1 LIRLLPA
8 GRTAIS
14 WQAGPVAAQYF
25 SCSMIELNGVR
36 DALATLTAN
45 APRFYRAP
53 GRLNLIGDH
62 VDYSEGF
69 VLPIAIDRL
78 TVLAA
83 AKRNDR
89 IVRIHSL
96 ARGET
101 VEFDLDDTGD
111 RPRGAWNDDL
121 RRVALGLERRGAT
134 LRGSDLAVRT
144 TIPERSGL
152 ASSASLGLAGALALL
167 GTAGV
172 DMPVEDVVA
181 VCREVDGEVAP
192 IASAMGKRDHALL
205 IDCRSAEATT
215 VPLVLN
221 GVAIVVCDAHV
232 ARDRRAIERDRRS
245 ECDAAAKTL
254 RTHLRSVKTLRDV
267 SLADFLRLS
276 EKLPPLLRRRTRHVV
291 TENVRVLQTVAA
303 IRAEDPIAI
312 GGRLNESH
320 DSLRDDYD
328 LSSPEVDVLVG
339 AARSVPGVFG
349 TRMTGRSNATVSLVR
364 RDALPAFRATVGTA
378 YRSAFGREPA
388 VLEVRAA
395 DGASIIG

>member
-1 LIRLLPA
+1 
-8 GRTAIS
+8 
-14 WQAGPVAAQYF
+14 
-25 SCSMIELNGVR
+25 MIELNGVR
-36 DALATLTAN
+36 DALAALTRN
-45 APRFYRAP
+45 APRFYQAP

-69 VLPIAIDRL
+69 VLPIAIDRM

-83 AKRNDR
+83 AKRSDR
-89 IVRIHSL
+89 IVRLHSI
-96 ARGET
+96 AHGET
-101 VEFDLDDTGD
+101 AEFDLDDAGLQ
-111 RPRGAWNDDL
+111 PRGGWIGGL
-121 RRVALGLERRGAT
+121 HRVALGLERRGAA

-144 TIPERSGL
+144 TIPQRSGL

-167 GTAGV
+167 GTSGTE
-172 DMPVEDVVA
+172 MPVDDVVA
-181 VCREVDGEVAP
+181 VCREVEGEVAP

-205 IDCRSAEATT
+205 IDCRSGEATT
-215 VPLVLN
+215 VPLVLG
-221 GVAIVVCDAHV
+221 GVAIVVCDAHI
-232 ARDRRAIERDRRS
+232 ARDRRALERERRS
-245 ECDAAAKTL
+245 QCDQATTTL
-254 RTHLRSVKTLRDV
+254 RTHLRRIRTLRDV

-303 IRAEDPIAI
+303 VRAEDPIAI

-328 LSSPEVDVLVG
+328 LSSPEVELLVG

-349 TRMTGRSNATVSLVR
+349 SRMTGRDGATVSLVR

-378 YRSAFGREPA
+378 YRSAFGREP
-388 VLEVRAA
+388 VMLEVRAA
-395 DGASIIG
+395 DGASVLG